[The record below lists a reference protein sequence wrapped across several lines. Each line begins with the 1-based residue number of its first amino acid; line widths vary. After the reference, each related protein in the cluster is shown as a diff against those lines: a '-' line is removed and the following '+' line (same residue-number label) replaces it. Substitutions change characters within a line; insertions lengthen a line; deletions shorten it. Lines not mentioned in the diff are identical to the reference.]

1 MFHVMLYSQWK
12 WTRLI
17 VALGSIAA
25 FALPIVSVQ
34 GAARADASPLQA
46 GELLQAVQSWG
57 TLYPVLAAALGL
69 LVAIATWAPDH
80 RGTARARVVAPA
92 AALAL
97 CVAAV
102 RRRGG
107 TARRTRHRGVGGC
120 AARHVERHDPGG
132 TAGIPRRAGHPLRA
146 RRPRRLRRVLRGLG
160 GDGTHRRDH
169 SRAHRRRHSRAD
181 HRPGREYRSRSVRQA
196 ASRDS
201 QLARAARDLHGPLD
215 ADRCVAGAGR
225 SRSLPLRSGRSR
237 RRTYPGCKPARTVCS
252 ASGAA
257 PAPWRTWWTA

>member
-80 RGTARARVVAPA
+80 RG
-92 AALAL
+92 
-97 CVAAV
+97 
-102 RRRGG
+102 
-107 TARRTRHRGVGGC
+107 
-120 AARHVERHDPGG
+120 RHVHALSLPL
-132 TAGIPRRAGHPLRA
+132 PRWRYVLLR
-146 RRPRRLRRVLRGLG
+146 VG
-160 GDGTHRRDH
+160 
-169 SRAHRRRHSRAD
+169 
-181 HRPGREYRSRSVRQA
+181 
-196 ASRDS
+196 
-201 QLARAARDLHGPLD
+201 ARAALLAAPVFAVSAGALLATWSATIPAGLQGYPGALAIRFALAVLVAYAVFFAVSAGPGPTPRGLFTLLPGGPLPP
-215 ADRCVAGAGR
+215 AHFPGAEIH
-225 SRSLPLRSGRSR
+225 LRLFG
-237 RRTYPGCKPARTVCS
+237 
-252 ASGAA
+252 
-257 PAPWRTWWTA
+257 